1 MKELLFLLV
10 LFVSNVIQAITG
22 FAGTVLALSLIHIY
36 PVNHAFGG
44 YPQVTVSFE
53 SASYKDPKVV
63 EMSPANIS
71 YTGSVE
77 PENLRARFRTP
88 VEVGWQWMAKLD
100 HDFIGRKALEKEMSN
115 PQKTI
120 VSLIWNPEDILD
132 VQAS

>member
-1 MKELLFLLV
+1 
-10 LFVSNVIQAITG
+10 
-22 FAGTVLALSLIHIY
+22 
-36 PVNHAFGG
+36 
-44 YPQVTVSFE
+44 
-53 SASYKDPKVV
+53 
-63 EMSPANIS
+63 MSPANIS

-115 PQKTI
+115 PQKMI

-132 VQAS
+132 VQASLLRSGHVWRTSGLCYHKGWQGYWFIQ

>member
-1 MKELLFLLV
+1 MAELSGESCFLEDIRKLRYH
-10 LFVSNVIQAITG
+10 LR
-22 FAGTVLALSLIHIY
+22 
-36 PVNHAFGG
+36 
-44 YPQVTVSFE
+44 
-53 SASYKDPKVV
+53 SASYKDSKVV

-115 PQKTI
+115 PQKMI
-120 VSLIWNPEDILD
+120 VSFNLE
-132 VQAS
+132 SGRYF